1 MERIMKFKIVAMFFL
16 ILMIN
21 RVYAYLPGGFNT
33 DLGGNMMGA
42 ITDHGVSRFSI
53 FDLSTSNPSQDWIN
67 RNVVAK
73 GLGLPVVTVCDN
85 VTRECREYNDV
96 GVETIS
102 PLKKPEIKIEPVDY
116 FSQNCIEQGFKQVGG
131 FPFTYKCSED
141 KIGFYIC
148 YKRGNSFLIE
158 SKLYSFSSLLED
170 SRNRLKE
177 AICENELII
186 ETNEPITEVNNL
198 DESLETA
205 QIISNAR
212 LFESDI
218 SKIYFV
224 GFTSTT
230 SGDFGFVNSY
240 KTKKLV
246 PYFFINHITDQK
258 YAENDSNVTV
268 YLDQIGFNLNK
279 EIYALVFTPDNY
291 SNIISEINNF
301 IKTENIEYNNT
312 QKYVDLPLKE
322 NQAVFCYCKSKT
334 LSDSKYYFFQQKTF
348 MSVVGD
354 PDSSE
359 NKLEINQLCKEVC
372 VDEMVDSESTD
383 VSEKIY
389 EYDNDSYDLES
400 VLPNT
405 LTQNYKLTKTQ
416 AIDKIKF
423 LPNANTF
430 QFTIER
436 NNPNKKFI
444 LVFLQK
450 DNEKLNI
457 AYSNFYVLNQDEI
470 KNQLYCEAHKNLLS
484 FFCNSYIDK
493 SCSVIKS
500 CLNEYDLN
508 FDAIDLSEF
517 VYSKEGSTQTN
528 TLPVDN
534 IDSTETISSTEDT
547 TAITDLEETN
557 DLEEPTQT
565 YYSTTKNTGDDCA
578 NAGLNVDQWG
588 CVCSISSSGVKRV
601 IAGKCRSNYGLVLY
615 GIQDI
620 GLVPV
625 TYQFCYSEPSTMCR

>member
-1 MERIMKFKIVAMFFL
+1 MKFKIVAMFFL

-21 RVYAYLPGGFNT
+21 GVYAYLPGGFNT

-53 FDLSTSNPSQDWIN
+53 FDLSTSDPSQDWIN
-67 RNVVAK
+67 RNVAAK

-116 FSQNCIEQGFKQVGG
+116 FSQNCIEQGFKQVSG

-177 AICENELII
+177 AICENEIII

-198 DESLETA
+198 DESLDTA

-240 KTKKLV
+240 KTKKLI

-279 EIYALVFTPDNY
+279 EIYALVFTQDNY

-312 QKYVDLPLKE
+312 QRYLDLLSKE
-322 NQAVFCYCKSKT
+322 GKTIFCYCKSKT
-334 LSDSKYYFFQQKTF
+334 LSDSKYDFFESRTYKTI
-348 MSVVGD
+348 VGD
-354 PDSSE
+354 PNSNE
-359 NKLEINQLCKEVC
+359 NKLKINQLCKEVC
-372 VDEMVDSESTD
+372 VDEIVDSESAD

-405 LTQNYKLTKTQ
+405 LAQNYKLTKTQ

-444 LVFLQK
+444 MVFLQK
-450 DNEKLNI
+450 DNAKLNI

-484 FFCNSYIDK
+484 FFCNSYIDA
-493 SCSVIKS
+493 SCAIVKS

-508 FDAIDLSEF
+508 FDAIDLSEY
-517 VYSKEGSTQTN
+517 VYSKETDTQTS
-528 TLPVDN
+528 TPPLLP
-534 IDSTETISSTEDT
+534 IDVLDSNSTDT
-547 TAITDLEETN
+547 NQSAEGTSESIIDE
-557 DLEEPTQT
+557 EEPTQT
-565 YYSTTKNTGDDCA
+565 YYSTNKNTGDNCA
-578 NAGLNVDQWG
+578 NAGLTSNHWD
-588 CVCSISSSGVKRV
+588 CVCSISSTGVKRV
-601 IAGKCRSNYGLVLY
+601 IAGKCTNNYGLVLY
-615 GIQDI
+615 GIPQKAQ
-620 GLVPV
+620 VPV
-625 TYQFCYSEPSTMCR
+625 SYQFCYSEPSTMCR